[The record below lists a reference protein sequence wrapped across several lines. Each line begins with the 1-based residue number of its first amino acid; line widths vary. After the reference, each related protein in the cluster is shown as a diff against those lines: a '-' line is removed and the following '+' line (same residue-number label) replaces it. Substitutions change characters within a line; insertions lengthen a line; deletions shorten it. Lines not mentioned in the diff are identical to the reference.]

1 MWKINIHFYHRF
13 LCHVIEEKINNH
25 ALLRIRNLVIFW
37 RYIISFYVRNI
48 FSLLQEKSTDYLCTV
63 SLFLHFALR
72 RARILRPVQLDILSR
87 NPCLFILD
95 LRLYFL
101 ILLSLL
107 AIVLTRNEI
116 KTFYSLDLRLSYT
129 QINDWWKEVIP
140 KF

>member
-13 LCHVIEEKINNH
+13 LCHVIEGKTNNH
-25 ALLRIRNLVIFW
+25 THLRIRNLVFLAIQLSLFMLEIFF
-37 RYIISFYVRNI
+37 RYYKRKVQN
-48 FSLLQEKSTDYLCTV
+48 YLCTV
-63 SLFLHFALR
+63 NLFLHFALR

-116 KTFYSLDLRLSYT
+116 KTFYLLISVYCT

>member
-13 LCHVIEEKINNH
+13 LCHVIEGKTNNH
-25 ALLRIRNLVIFW
+25 TLLRIRNLVIFR
-37 RYIISFYVRNI
+37 RYCYLHLFKKH

-63 SLFLHFALR
+63 NLFLHFALR

-116 KTFYSLDLRLSYT
+116 KTFYLLIPVYCT
-129 QINDWWKEVIP
+129 QIND
-140 KF
+140 